1 MRVFP
6 DTNVLAS
13 ALGSHGLCADLFE
26 HLLEQHALVTSEA
39 VLNELRNVLTRKFR
53 LSRSLVRE
61 YESLLRSEAALV
73 PPVSP
78 PFGIRISDADD
89 APILAAA
96 AAAGAEL
103 FITVDKAVLAVK
115 RVARMRIVSP
125 RDAWTVLFT
134 PTTRK

>member
-26 HLLEQHALVTSEA
+26 YLLERHALVTSEP
-39 VLNELRNVLTRKFR
+39 VLDELRNVLTRKFG

-61 YESLLRSEAALV
+61 YESLLRSEAALA

-78 PFGIRISDADD
+78 PFRIRISDPDD

-103 FITVDKAVLAVK
+103 FITGDKAVLAVK
-115 RVARMRIVSP
+115 RVARMRTVSP
-125 RDAWTVLFT
+125 RDAWTIVFT
-134 PTTRK
+134 PTTGK